1 MDLIQAFVKFFEQNG
16 IATGILFFVGW
27 FLVSKLWPWYST
39 VYMPIANIRQDSR
52 DRVLSELR
60 DAILELK
67 ALTAQLVVA
76 IQQHDTSTRDLVI
89 ALGSNQQA
97 ILDLL
102 TEREENLS
110 V

>member
-1 MDLIQAFVKFFEQNG
+1 MDVIQLFEKFFQENG
-16 IATGILFFVGW
+16 LATGILFFLGW
-27 FLVSKLWPWYST
+27 FLVNKLWPWYT
-39 VYMPIANIRQDSR
+39 TIYMPLANKRQDSR
-52 DRVLSELR
+52 DRVISELR

-67 ALTAQLVVA
+67 ALTAQLVVT

-102 TEREENLS
+102 TEHDEA
-110 V
+110 VMA

>member
-1 MDLIQAFVKFFEQNG
+1 MDLIQSFVKFFEQNG
-16 IATGILFFVGW
+16 IATGILFFMGW
-27 FLVSKLWPWYST
+27 FLVNKVWPWYT
-39 VYMPIANIRQDSR
+39 TIYMPIASTRQDSR
-52 DRVLSELR
+52 DRMISELR

-102 TEREENLS
+102 TEHDAVTLA
-110 V
+110 